1 VKKIIGKNQVII
13 TAMAIMIAV
22 AGYLSVTQEN
32 AENAAELASTDMEE
46 PSLTTVN
53 EENGVTYDISDEDAS
68 GSEGY
73 KLADNGDIIRDD
85 VVGPLDSS
93 SGAGQISDSITTAD
107 SVNASDSAQVND
119 QSGNALSGDN
129 NTQNEAAPDAAQSAA
144 AQEVAAA
151 DTQENSKVGEAVLVS
166 GTIGAEYFAQAK
178 LSREQTRS
186 KNKEILM
193 ELVNSQTATK
203 EQKEKAVNEVVAL
216 TSDSEKENAAETM
229 LAAKGYA
236 DSIVSI
242 VDGSADVIVNA
253 AELTQKDIAQIED
266 IVKRKTSLPASNIVI
281 TPVGVQ

>member
-1 VKKIIGKNQVII
+1 MKKIIGKNQVII

-119 QSGNALSGDN
+119 QSGNASSVDN
-129 NTQNEAAPDAAQSAA
+129 NAKNETTPDAAQSAA

-151 DTQENSKVGEAVLVS
+151 DTQENSNVGEAVLVS